1 MSTLEQ
7 MVEKIFQNH
16 HYVYNKNLIRN
27 IAQYIEMRNAVRKED
42 EPIYTPAKWYE
53 ETRESNPETFV
64 TQEDVMSRV
73 ADYFVK
79 QRDLCIDQT
88 GCLPCYEDF
97 ALTFE
102 CDDFKDYV
110 GEWADFVDFNGFL
123 NYLLWHYEMTKDID
137 V

>member
-1 MSTLEQ
+1 MNTLEQ
-7 MVEKIFQNH
+7 MVAKIFQHH
-16 HYVYNKNLIRN
+16 HYVYNENLIRN
-27 IAQYIEMRNAVRKED
+27 IAQYIDMRNAVRKED
-42 EPIYTPAKWYE
+42 EPIYTPSKWYT
-53 ETRESNPETFV
+53 ETSESNPEMFL
-64 TQEDVMSRV
+64 TQEDIMNRV
-73 ADYFVK
+73 ADYFIA
-79 QRDLCIDQT
+79 QRELCIDQT